1 MNTTKSKLSGN
12 MTVTTT
18 SSLKKLI
25 KRYKDALNSVETNPL
40 KYTDGQI
47 HALKQRLR
55 EINVEYQ
62 SMVKEEKGGFGV

>member
-1 MNTTKSKLSGN
+1 MKSKLSNN

-18 SSLKKLI
+18 ASLKKLI
-25 KRYKDALNSVETNPL
+25 KRYKDALNSVETDPL

-62 SMVKEEKGGFGV
+62 SMVREEKGGFGV

>member
-1 MNTTKSKLSGN
+1 

-18 SSLKKLI
+18 ASLKKLI
-25 KRYKDALNSVETNPL
+25 KRYKDALATQDTNPL
-40 KYTDGQI
+40 RYTDGQI

-55 EINVEYQ
+55 EIKVEYQ

>member
-1 MNTTKSKLSGN
+1 

-25 KRYKDALNSVETNPL
+25 KRYNDALATQDTNPL
-40 KYTDGQI
+40 RYTDGQI

-55 EINVEYQ
+55 EIKVEYQ